1 MDKGRFVIYYH
12 IKICLKI
19 LRFKIRTTSLHLL
32 LYCEGELDCSHGLN
46 SILLVAF
53 MWQIALAGEPKM
65 ASFTRWQPWWHSS
78 KCQSRVALGSS
89 SVVSLLCD
97 LWVVKLTEQDQA
109 LRRNSTRD
117 SHRSST
123 AYQTSESQIFT
134 SRTSCDQTKIRA
146 IPTRRE
152 INLCLSNSENPL
164 PTLFIIL
171 SYFSI

>member
-1 MDKGRFVIYYH
+1 M
-12 IKICLKI
+12 

-32 LYCEGELDCSHGLN
+32 LYYEGELDCSHGLN
-46 SILLVAF
+46 GILLVAF

-65 ASFTRWQPWWHSS
+65 ASFTCWQPWWHSS

-97 LWVVKLTEQDQA
+97 LWVVILTEQDQA
-109 LRRNSTRD
+109 LRRNSPRD

-123 AYQTSESQIFT
+123 APYQTAKSQIFT
-134 SRTSCDQTKIRA
+134 SRTSCGQTKIRA

-152 INLCLSNSENPL
+152 MNLCPSNSESPL

-171 SYFSI
+171 PHFSI